1 MQQRSTERCY
11 SYEMLSLRAR
21 LARLVERSPTRAVAE
36 DDRRGWFFLAAI
48 QIGVSICVPLF
59 ALGGQLGRHTRF
71 IDLVP
76 AVFAGALLSA
86 FFGTLTGLVGLR
98 ARVPTAMLMRV
109 AFGKH
114 GGKAVAGILILTLFG
129 WFGVQTEMLVDS
141 IRVLLT
147 SSLGLDVPRVPLT
160 IACGILMSSTAII
173 GFRAL
178 GKVAYIAVPLLLAV
192 ITVPTWIAL
201 RTHDVEPLLGAPSAE
216 VPYPFGLIVAIISG
230 GHMVAVTIA
239 PDLTRFLR
247 SPRDAVIGMGV
258 SLGCALPILLLLA
271 ALLAVIYRSADL
283 VSILVAAGVGAPSLL
298 VIVLATWTSND
309 KNLYE
314 SSLSLAT
321 LFPRGGRWQLTAAS
335 GAVGTLLA
343 TWGIFEHFIDLL
355 IFLGIGIAPIAG
367 VYLADFYLNRA
378 RYLPETA
385 TLPAAL
391 RWESFMAWGLGVLT
405 GLLCLPRGSHGFGS
419 FHLTSIPTL
428 DALLAAALAQ
438 AAVQLTQ
445 RQLHPE
451 RAAI

>member
-1 MQQRSTERCY
+1 V
-11 SYEMLSLRAR
+11 AGR
-21 LARLVERSPTRAVAE
+21 LARLVERNPTRAVAE
-36 DDRRGWFFLAAI
+36 SDRRSWFFLAAI

-59 ALGGQLGRHTRF
+59 ALGGQLGRHARF
-71 IDLVP
+71 TDLVP

-109 AFGKH
+109 AFGEG

-141 IRVLLT
+141 IRVLLS
-147 SSLGLDVPRVPLT
+147 SSLGISLPRLPLT
-160 IACGILMSSTAII
+160 VACGVLMSSTAII

-178 GKVAYIAVPLLLAV
+178 GKVAYVAVPLLLCV
-192 ITVPTWIAL
+192 IAVPTAIAL
-201 RTHDVEPLLGAPSAE
+201 RTHDVGPLLGAPAAE
-216 VPYPFGLIVAIISG
+216 APYTFGLIVAIITG

-247 SPRDAVIGMGV
+247 TPRDAIIGMGV

-271 ALLAVIYRSADL
+271 ALLAVIYGSADL
-283 VSILVAAGVGAPSLL
+283 ISILVAAGVGVLALL

-314 SSLSLAT
+314 SALSLAT
-321 LFPRGGRWQLTAAS
+321 LFPRRERWQLTALS

-343 TWGIFEHFIDLL
+343 AWGIFEHFIELL

-367 VYLADFYLNRA
+367 VYLADSQLHRT
-378 RYLPETA
+378 RYLPNTA
-385 TLPAAL
+385 TKPVAL
-391 RWESFMAWGLGVLT
+391 RWESFAAWGFGVLI
-405 GLLCLPRGSHGFGS
+405 GLLCLPKSSHGFGS
-419 FHLTSIPTL
+419 LHLTSIPTL
-428 DALLAAALAQ
+428 DALLAAVVAQMLARARAQ
-438 AAVQLTQ
+438 
-445 RQLHPE
+445 HPA
-451 RAAI
+451 RDRVGVL